1 MIMSTQ
7 TASSAKKAL
16 IVAYHFP
23 PQMGSSGLL
32 RTLKYCRYLPEHGWK
47 PTVLTAHPWAYER
60 VGQSQLQ
67 EIPSE
72 MKVIRAFALDTRKH
86 LSIRGRYLRHSALPD
101 RWVTWCLAAVPAGLL
116 EIYNGEIDVIFTTY
130 PIASAVLI
138 GYLLHRITGVP
149 WVADFRDPMTDGDY
163 PRDPRTRRML
173 RWLEKK
179 AVRHASRLIF
189 TARATMQ
196 RYLERFPELSADKCL
211 VISNG
216 YDEADFRDVQPVFV
230 DTPHARLR
238 MQHSGLIYPDER
250 NPLPFF
256 QALARLKQEGRISA
270 QSVVVDLRAC
280 GEAERFQKQAAQLEI
295 QDIVQF
301 PAALPYRESL
311 QDSSQSDLLLLL
323 QGASCDHQIPAK
335 TYEYLRL
342 GRPIL
347 ALATH
352 SGDTAGVLKECGGAT
367 IIDISDEE
375 AIYQAL
381 PGILANVRAGIH
393 PLPDM
398 EKVSRYSRESQAQE
412 LAECLSQAIENT
424 ADGAPATDI
433 KRSAAGS

>member
-1 MIMSTQ
+1 MSTQ

-163 PRDPRTRRML
+163 
-173 RWLEKK
+173 
-179 AVRHASRLIF
+179 
-189 TARATMQ
+189 
-196 RYLERFPELSADKCL
+196 
-211 VISNG
+211 
-216 YDEADFRDVQPVFV
+216 
-230 DTPHARLR
+230 
-238 MQHSGLIYPDER
+238 
-250 NPLPFF
+250 
-256 QALARLKQEGRISA
+256 
-270 QSVVVDLRAC
+270 
-280 GEAERFQKQAAQLEI
+280 
-295 QDIVQF
+295 
-301 PAALPYRESL
+301 
-311 QDSSQSDLLLLL
+311 
-323 QGASCDHQIPAK
+323 
-335 TYEYLRL
+335 
-342 GRPIL
+342 
-347 ALATH
+347 
-352 SGDTAGVLKECGGAT
+352 
-367 IIDISDEE
+367 
-375 AIYQAL
+375 
-381 PGILANVRAGIH
+381 
-393 PLPDM
+393 
-398 EKVSRYSRESQAQE
+398 
-412 LAECLSQAIENT
+412 
-424 ADGAPATDI
+424 
-433 KRSAAGS
+433 